1 MKRKFKHF
9 GNSII
14 TKPLSPNALKIQDSM
29 ENVPIEYKNLVSTIV
44 DKEAYIVERTLGFL
58 NSRSKAK
65 FVSEIVPK
73 NLDGI
78 SDTNLQVSFV
88 ERVNFNFLD
97 SANRS
102 INDLVE
108 DLFEIQMSL
117 FSKNGYSIGI
127 DKKINVN
134 VANID
139 LMNIIYQEKK
149 GLTATSQ
156 FLKMLVYCLT
166 TVIGELVIEEKIK
179 FLQNQLLA
187 GEDITKFLDNEISQE
202 VMDNLDRVES
212 FFDDEFYEK
221 KGRFGLLFASLL
233 NSKAVD
239 GLITKLS
246 SVVFS
251 HSSDNV
257 IAFLNKLNP
266 PMEKKAEAFPS
277 SNQSNGL
284 LLVSANELASMSI
297 QSNVSFFM
305 NLNVSESNKLSIEE
319 TKLLLNQVV
328 ENLKGNLSES
338 IKDALIY
345 DLNIFGLEYVID
357 VLEKN
362 LQMVIGGYDWL
373 ADLDFSQDIQQC
385 KSLAQQTELEVLDV
399 ARLLDNVAYLEKQGE
414 NIEKVDESVSTVK
427 DKIGNIK
434 GKLAE
439 IQEISDLLGTDLESL
454 RKAIVDDTLENAKG
468 KDENEK
474 INAMDD
480 IGSCEESNI
489 LLNTTAINLQAN
501 IEQLDLQA
509 RRIRK
514 RDRTVLVVEQEQ
526 GLGST
531 LLKVGIGGALMY
543 GVYHFA
549 FKKK

>member
-1 MKRKFKHF
+1 MS
-9 GNSII
+9 NSLI
-14 TKPLSPNALKIQDSM
+14 TKPLSPNALKIQESM
-29 ENVPIEYKNLVSTIV
+29 DHVPIEYKNIVSVIV
-44 DKEAYIVERTLGFL
+44 DKENYILDRTLGFL
-58 NSRSKAK
+58 TSRSKAK
-65 FVSEIVPK
+65 FVSEIVSK

-78 SDTNLQVSFV
+78 SDSNLQVSFI
-88 ERVNFNFLD
+88 ERVNFDFLD

-102 INDLVE
+102 TSGLVE

-117 FSKNGYSIGI
+117 ISKNGYSIGV

-156 FLKMLVYCLT
+156 FLKMIVYCLT

-187 GEDITKFLDNEISQE
+187 GEDITRFLDNEISQE
-202 VMDNLDRVES
+202 VMNNLDKVES

-246 SVVFS
+246 TIVFE

-266 PMEKKAEAFPS
+266 PLEKKVDAF
-277 SNQSNGL
+277 SNSKQANGL
-284 LLVSANELASMSI
+284 PLVSASELLSMSI
-297 QSNVSFFM
+297 QSNISFFM
-305 NLNVSESNKLSIEE
+305 NLDVSESNHLSIEE
-319 TKLLLNQVV
+319 TKLLLKQVV
-328 ENLKGNLSES
+328 ENLQANLSES
-338 IKDALIY
+338 IKDALVY

-357 VLEKN
+357 VLDRN
-362 LQMVIGGYDWL
+362 LKMVVGSYDWL
-373 ADLDFSQDIQQC
+373 SDLDFSQDVEQC
-385 KSLAQQTELEVLDV
+385 KSLAQQTELDVLDV

-414 NIEKVDESVSTVK
+414 SIDKLDESVNVVK
-427 DKIGNIK
+427 DKIGGIK
-434 GKLAE
+434 NKLAE
-439 IQEISDLLGTDLESL
+439 IQDISNLLGTDLESL
-454 RKAIVDDTLENAKG
+454 RKSIFDGTFESSKNR
-468 KDENEK
+468 DENEK

-480 IGSCEESNI
+480 ISNCEESNI
-489 LLNTTAINLQAN
+489 LLNATTNTLQAN

-514 RDRTVLVVEQEQ
+514 RDRTVLVVEQDQ

>member
-1 MKRKFKHF
+1 MKKKFKSMS
-9 GNSII
+9 NSLI
-14 TKPLSPNALKIQDSM
+14 TKPLSPNALKIQESM
-29 ENVPIEYKNLVSTIV
+29 DHVPIEYKNIVSVIV
-44 DKEAYIVERTLGFL
+44 DKENYILDRTLGFL
-58 NSRSKAK
+58 TSRSKAK
-65 FVSEIVPK
+65 FVSEIVSK

-78 SDTNLQVSFV
+78 SDSNLQVSFI
-88 ERVNFNFLD
+88 ERVNFDFLD

-102 INDLVE
+102 TSGLVE

-117 FSKNGYSIGI
+117 ISKNGYSIGV

-156 FLKMLVYCLT
+156 FLKMIVYCLT

-187 GEDITKFLDNEISQE
+187 GEDITRFLDNEISQE
-202 VMDNLDRVES
+202 VMNNLDKVES

-246 SVVFS
+246 TIVFE

-266 PMEKKAEAFPS
+266 PLEKKVDAF
-277 SNQSNGL
+277 SNSKQANGL
-284 LLVSANELASMSI
+284 PLVSASELLSMSI
-297 QSNVSFFM
+297 QSNISFFM
-305 NLNVSESNKLSIEE
+305 NLDVSESNHLSIEE
-319 TKLLLNQVV
+319 TKLLLKQVV
-328 ENLKGNLSES
+328 ENLQANLSES
-338 IKDALIY
+338 IKDALVY

-357 VLEKN
+357 VLDRN
-362 LQMVIGGYDWL
+362 LKMVVGSYDWL
-373 ADLDFSQDIQQC
+373 SDLDFSQDVEQC
-385 KSLAQQTELEVLDV
+385 KSLAQQTELDVLDV

-414 NIEKVDESVSTVK
+414 SIDKLDESVNVVK
-427 DKIGNIK
+427 DKIGGIK
-434 GKLAE
+434 NKLAE
-439 IQEISDLLGTDLESL
+439 IQDISNLLGTDLESL
-454 RKAIVDDTLENAKG
+454 RKSIFDGTFESSKNR
-468 KDENEK
+468 DENEK

-480 IGSCEESNI
+480 ISNCEESNI
-489 LLNTTAINLQAN
+489 LLNATTNTLQAN

-514 RDRTVLVVEQEQ
+514 RDRTVLVVEQDQ